1 MYVYIYIYILRMYI
15 YIYTISILY
24 IFYGSPVPTGPG
36 LPAAPAV
43 ALFQASPLRPRGA
56 QALRRAVGGAG
67 EGESKQTVEQEI
79 QAEGRE
85 KNDLGE
91 ILKEIIWINNDEYG
105 LIWINMDV

>member
-1 MYVYIYIYILRMYI
+1 MIIHVYIYIHILPIYI
-15 YIYTISILY
+15 YIISILY
-24 IFYGSPVPTGPG
+24 IFYGSPIPTGPG

-43 ALFQASPLRPRGA
+43 ALFQAPPLRPRGA

-85 KNDLGE
+85 KNDLG
-91 ILKEIIWINNDEYG
+91 L
-105 LIWINMDV
+105 WINMD

>member
-1 MYVYIYIYILRMYI
+1 MIIHVYIYTYPP

-24 IFYGSPVPTGPG
+24 IFYGSPIPTGPG

-43 ALFQASPLRPRGA
+43 ALFQAPPLLPRGA

-85 KNDLGE
+85 KNDLG
-91 ILKEIIWINNDEYG
+91 L
-105 LIWINMDV
+105 WINMD